1 MTALKGYVSGNTI
14 VAEDEV
20 PDSYDGKEVII
31 TILDKNFEE
40 KKQTDNAQKND
51 NITRQLDALDKL
63 SGLFTEDEM
72 KNVDKSIED
81 GIKIKEITL

>member
-20 PDSYDGKEVII
+20 PDSFDGKEVII

-40 KKQTDNAQKND
+40 KKQE
-51 NITRQLDALDKL
+51 DAKKKL
-63 SGLFTEDEM
+63 EEM
-72 KNVDKSIED
+72 KSFFGSLSHEEAED
-81 GIKIKEITL
+81 IRNHRMNFKERF